1 MAGLLIIPALILS
14 MPACV
19 KPASKA
25 AVSGVYDYPVKPG
38 TAEWK
43 ALGSHVEMLKVC
55 QIPDSNLTRMS
66 TADLLETVL
75 NYPRF

>member
-1 MAGLLIIPALILS
+1 MTLSRSKIVFCRMAGLLIIPALILS

-55 QIPDSNLTRMS
+55 QILIRT
-66 TADLLETVL
+66 
-75 NYPRF
+75 